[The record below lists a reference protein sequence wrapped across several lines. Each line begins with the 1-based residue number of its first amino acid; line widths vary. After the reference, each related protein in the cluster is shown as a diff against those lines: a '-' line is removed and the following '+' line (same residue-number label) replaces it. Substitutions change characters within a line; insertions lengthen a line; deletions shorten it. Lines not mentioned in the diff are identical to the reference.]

1 MRVLIEDISFSQMGD
16 LIDMV
21 FFMMGLRWTC
31 WMIVGVGLM
40 LSES

>member
-16 LIDMV
+16 LLDMDL
-21 FFMMGLRWTC
+21 FMMGLIWTGS
-31 WMIVGVGLM
+31 MIVGVNLL